1 MVKTWGDETNPKW
14 STVKAKEVREREE
27 CEKEK
32 EGILR
37 GGIYGVEEPI
47 RWYQKVKSQVTLL
60 WKVETIQ
67 RSFK

>member
-1 MVKTWGDETNPKW
+1 MVKTWEDETNPKW

-27 CEKEK
+27 CEREK

-47 RWYQKVKSQVTLL
+47 RWYQKGLKRIVTY
-60 WKVETIQ
+60 Q
-67 RSFK
+67 RKIHFQGP